1 MADVGGPFSYYWRM
15 ISNVDF
21 ETGTFMGY
29 WNLLAIFSI
38 LSSIF
43 LIFLSYLV
51 LRAGPKKA
59 KNRFMALMLFTE
71 SIRCATSMLFWLY
84 GWPESFLSVL
94 APARV
99 IYYTMSF
106 QLFILY
112 MVAAT
117 FYIEKQWAKQ
127 ISGFFRVHGLYL
139 LPIFSFMII
148 LFSSELL
155 GGRTVA
161 IGDISWVYC
170 SGIND
175 GYGTTAS
182 GADLP
187 FDVSCSSRYSALYP
201 ISMASVAIGPLAR
214 ILLFIP
220 LIGAVIAM
228 VSVGSSQKRIKQS
241 GDSSLIGEVRAVRL
255 GFIGKT
261 VLQISSTLALFTII
275 GILGQSP
282 SIETSVFNEAL
293 EVPTLLIAVGPL
305 IPTTVVLAA
314 LFEGLIFTYAVIKND
329 MFGIDETLR
338 KTFITATFAGLG
350 AVLFL
355 ISTEAMESI
364 FDQGWIGGVI
374 IGLPLIILRKPIVSS
389 LSRFSTSIMPESHTN
404 EELGYLEMYALASKD
419 GNITDNE
426 RSMLD
431 LQAKSYGINTDRL
444 RYLES
449 WYDNENMSSDTDI
462 VNLSERFGKSGIN
475 LMSVFGTSGE
485 APIDEREI
493 SESFSLMDTNKDQVI
508 SPEEFSNAPEVSKMP
523 QESRIEMFDEID
535 TNKDGYLQY
544 DEFKKMAQITE
555 AQILSEDKHGVKSPS
570 PVEISELTV
579 IEQWTDEVGYT
590 WRKMSDNSILWW
602 DGKQWKSMEKN

>member
-1 MADVGGPFSYYWRM
+1 MADVGGPLSYYWRM

-38 LSSIF
+38 ISSIF

-71 SIRCATSMLFWLY
+71 SLRCATSMLFWLY
-84 GWPESFLSVL
+84 GWPESFLAVL
-94 APARV
+94 EPARV
-99 IYYTMSF
+99 VYYTMSL
-106 QLFILY
+106 QLFMLY
-112 MVAAT
+112 IIAAT

-139 LPIFSFMII
+139 LPIFCFVII
-148 LFSSELL
+148 LFSSELF
-155 GGRTVA
+155 GGRTAA

-170 SGIND
+170 QEIGV

-182 GADLP
+182 GTDLP
-187 FDVSCSSRYSALYP
+187 FDVSCSSRYSTLYP
-201 ISMASVAIGPLAR
+201 MTMSTVAIGPLAR

-220 LIGAVIAM
+220 LIGAIIAM
-228 VSVGSSQKRIKQS
+228 ISVGGSQKRIQES

-261 VLQISSTLALFTII
+261 VLQISSTLALFIII

-314 LFEGLIFTYAVIKND
+314 LFEGIVFTYAVIKND

-338 KTFITATFAGLG
+338 KTFITATFAGVG

-355 ISTEAMESI
+355 ISTEAMESV

-374 IGLPLIILRKPIVSS
+374 IGLPLIVLRKPIFNR
-389 LSRFSTSIMPESHTN
+389 LSKFSTKILPESHTN
-404 EELGYLEMYALASKD
+404 EELGYLEMYALAKKD
-419 GNITDNE
+419 GKITTNE

-431 LQAKSYGINTDRL
+431 LQAKSYGINAERIKH
-444 RYLES
+444 LES
-449 WYDNENMSSDTDI
+449 WFDEEDISSDSGMS
-462 VNLSERFGKSGIN
+462 NLSERFGKSGIN
-475 LMSVFGTSGE
+475 LMSVFGTTGE

-493 SESFSLMDTNKDQVI
+493 SDSFAIMDANKDSVI
-508 SPEEFSNAPEVSKMP
+508 SLDEFSGSPEVSKLP
-523 QESRIEMFDEID
+523 QESRDEMFDEID
-535 TNKDGYLQY
+535 LNKDGLLQY

-555 AQILSEDKHGVKSPS
+555 SHILFESE
-570 PVEISELTV
+570 
-579 IEQWTDEVGYT
+579 
-590 WRKMSDNSILWW
+590 
-602 DGKQWKSMEKN
+602 

>member
-1 MADVGGPFSYYWRM
+1 MADVGGPLSYYWRM

-38 LSSIF
+38 ISSIF

-71 SIRCATSMLFWLY
+71 SLRCATSMLFWLY
-84 GWPESFLSVL
+84 GWPESFLAVL
-94 APARV
+94 EPARV
-99 IYYTMSF
+99 VYYTMSL
-106 QLFILY
+106 QLFMLY
-112 MVAAT
+112 IVAAT

-127 ISGFFRVHGLYL
+127 ISGFFRFHGLYL
-139 LPIFSFMII
+139 LPIFCFVII
-148 LFSSELL
+148 LFSSELF
-155 GGRTVA
+155 GGRTAA

-170 SGIND
+170 QEIGV

-182 GADLP
+182 GNDLP
-187 FDVSCSSRYSALYP
+187 FDVSCSPRYSTLYP
-201 ISMASVAIGPLAR
+201 MTMSTVAIGPLAR

-220 LIGAVIAM
+220 LIGAIIAM
-228 VSVGSSQKRIKQS
+228 ISVGGSQKRIQES

-261 VLQISSTLALFTII
+261 VLQISSTLALFIII

-305 IPTTVVLAA
+305 IPTAVVLAA
-314 LFEGLIFTYAVIKND
+314 LFEGIVFTYAVIKND

-338 KTFITATFAGLG
+338 KTFITATFAGVG

-355 ISTEAMESI
+355 ISTEAMESV

-374 IGLPLIILRKPIVSS
+374 IGLPLIVLRKPIFNR
-389 LSRFSTSIMPESHTN
+389 LSKFSTKILPESHTS
-404 EELGYLEMYALASKD
+404 EELGYLEMYALAKKD
-419 GNITDNE
+419 GKITTNE

-431 LQAKSYGINTDRL
+431 LQAKSYGINAERIK
-444 RYLES
+444 YLES
-449 WYDNENMSSDTDI
+449 WFEEEDISSDSGMS
-462 VNLSERFGKSGIN
+462 NLSERFGKSGIN
-475 LMSVFGTSGE
+475 LMSVFGTTGE

-493 SESFSLMDTNKDQVI
+493 SDSFAIMDANKDSVI
-508 SPEEFSNAPEVSKMP
+508 SPDEFSGSPEVSKLP
-523 QESRIEMFDEID
+523 QESRDEMFDEID
-535 TNKDGYLQY
+535 LNKDGLLQY

-555 AQILSEDKHGVKSPS
+555 SHILFESE
-570 PVEISELTV
+570 
-579 IEQWTDEVGYT
+579 
-590 WRKMSDNSILWW
+590 
-602 DGKQWKSMEKN
+602 

>member
-1 MADVGGPFSYYWRM
+1 MADVGGPLSYYWRM

-43 LIFLSYLV
+43 LVFLSYLV
-51 LRAGPKKA
+51 LRAGPNKV

-84 GWPESFLSVL
+84 GWPESFLAVL
-94 APARV
+94 EPARV
-99 IYYTMSF
+99 VYYTMSL
-106 QLFILY
+106 QLFVLY
-112 MVAAT
+112 IVAAT

-139 LPIFSFMII
+139 LPIICFVII

-170 SGIND
+170 QEIGV

-228 VSVGSSQKRIKQS
+228 VSVGSSQKRIKES

-282 SIETSVFNEAL
+282 SMETSVFNEAL

-314 LFEGLIFTYAVIKND
+314 LFEGLVFTYAVIKND

-350 AVLFL
+350 GVLFL
-355 ISTEAMESI
+355 VTTEAMESV
-364 FDQGWIGGVI
+364 FNQGWIGGVI
-374 IGLPLIILRKPIVSS
+374 IGLPLIVLRKPILNR
-389 LSRFSTSIMPESHTN
+389 LSKFSTKILPESHTN
-404 EELGYLEMYALASKD
+404 EELGYLEMYALAKKD
-419 GNITDNE
+419 GEITKNE

-431 LQAKSYGINTDRL
+431 LQARSYGIDSERMK
-444 RYLES
+444 YLES
-449 WYDNENMSSDTDI
+449 WYDGEDISSDSGIT
-462 VNLSERFGKSGIN
+462 NLSERFGKSGIN

-493 SESFSLMDTNKDQVI
+493 RESFDMMDTNKDSVI
-508 SPEEFSNAPEVSKMP
+508 SHDEFTDSPEVSKLHP
-523 QESRIEMFDEID
+523 KSRDEMFNEID
-535 TNKDGYLQY
+535 LNQDGVLQY
-544 DEFKKMAQITE
+544 HEFKKMAQITE
-555 AQILSEDKHGVKSPS
+555 SHILSE
-570 PVEISELTV
+570 SE
-579 IEQWTDEVGYT
+579 
-590 WRKMSDNSILWW
+590 
-602 DGKQWKSMEKN
+602 

>member
-1 MADVGGPFSYYWRM
+1 MADVGGPLSYYWRM

-71 SIRCATSMLFWLY
+71 SLRCATSMLFWLY
-84 GWPESFLSVL
+84 GWPESFLAVL
-94 APARV
+94 EPARV
-99 IYYTMSF
+99 VYYTMSL
-106 QLFILY
+106 QLFVLY
-112 MVAAT
+112 IIAAT

-139 LPIFSFMII
+139 LPIFCFVII

-170 SGIND
+170 QEIGV

-182 GADLP
+182 GTDLP
-187 FDVSCSSRYSALYP
+187 FDVSCSSRYATLYP
-201 ISMASVAIGPLAR
+201 MTMSTVAIGPLAR

-220 LIGAVIAM
+220 LIGAIIAM
-228 VSVGSSQKRIKQS
+228 ISVGSSQKRIKES

-314 LFEGLIFTYAVIKND
+314 LFEGLVFTYAVIKND

-355 ISTEAMESI
+355 ISTEAMESV

-374 IGLPLIILRKPIVSS
+374 IGLPLIVLRKPIFNR
-389 LSRFSTSIMPESHTN
+389 LSKFSTKIMPESHTN
-404 EELGYLEMYALASKD
+404 EELGYLEMYALAKKD
-419 GNITDNE
+419 GTITNNE

-431 LQAKSYGINTDRL
+431 LQAKSYGIDAERIK
-444 RYLES
+444 YLES
-449 WYDNENMSSDTDI
+449 WFDGEDISSDSGMS
-462 VNLSERFGKSGIN
+462 NLSERFGKSGIN
-475 LMSVFGTSGE
+475 LMSVFGTTGE

-493 SESFSLMDTNKDQVI
+493 SESFAMMDANKDSVI
-508 SPEEFSNAPEVSKMP
+508 SPDEFSSSPEVSKLP
-523 QESRIEMFDEID
+523 KESRDEMFDEID
-535 TNKDGYLQY
+535 LNKDGLLQY

-555 AQILSEDKHGVKSPS
+555 SHILSE
-570 PVEISELTV
+570 SE
-579 IEQWTDEVGYT
+579 
-590 WRKMSDNSILWW
+590 
-602 DGKQWKSMEKN
+602 